1 MIALIRPHSWDL
13 PLFVHVVGAVL
24 LFGGVASVALLS
36 IGALREQAHAIVL
49 RRTAFATTVLLVWP
63 SYVVMRVG
71 AQWILSREGL
81 DKNPPG
87 WAGVGFAVSDA
98 GILVLAVI
106 TLLGWLSPRRP
117 GAGKFLAGLSVLYLI
132 ALGVAWFA
140 MTAKPGG
147 SGSV

>member
-13 PLFVHVVGAVL
+13 PLFVHVFGAIF
-24 LFGGVASVALLS
+24 LFGGVAAVALLS
-36 IGALREQAHAIVL
+36 LGALREQAHAAML
-49 RRTAFATTVLLVWP
+49 RRTAFGTTVLLVWP

-81 DKNPPG
+81 DKVTPSWVNY
-87 WAGVGFAVSDA
+87 GFAVSDA
-98 GILVLAVI
+98 GILVLAAI
-106 TLLGWLSPRRP
+106 TLLGWLAPRRP
-117 GAGKFLAGLSVLYLI
+117 GAGRFLAGLSVLYLI

-147 SGSV
+147 SG